1 LVDEANPAYWTAV
14 HFSGLDGA
22 FSDSDADAI
31 VDVLERID
39 RFVA

>member
-1 LVDEANPAYWTAV
+1 LYEPPFTAV